1 MSCVLST
8 IQLDKINVNTSAQDW
23 NHQCP
28 HRCSLMTYSSAEV
41 ANASDLEGSG
51 GLRWVQFQINWG
63 PRFFAQGEAVPQ
75 RSGHVKRLLAL
86 HLPINHTENTGAVGK
101 NIETKKNQPLL
112 SWNFQIYQLQTSGRT
127 PDWRSSFPGSSP
139 ACTVYIPPWAGG
151 PDKEGCAR
159 RPISCSHLDRV
170 WRKSADEGGK
180 ECNEINE
187 ALICILVYIHLKL
200 SGLRGGCRRID
211 FFISLSLILF
221 TWCMNMFSLAWKHV
235 VAVIMTSVC
244 PPPAVLP
251 CERSWHFH
259 VLVLLTLLPTLK
271 ERNSATLP

>member
-1 MSCVLST
+1 MSCGLST
-8 IQLDKINVNTSAQDW
+8 VQLDKINVYASALDW
-23 NHQCP
+23 KHHCP

-63 PRFFAQGEAVPQ
+63 PSFFAQGEAVPQ
-75 RSGHVKRLLAL
+75 WSGHVKRLLTL

-101 NIETKKNQPLL
+101 NIETKKKSSCCFHETFRSTSHRCLAG
-112 SWNFQIYQLQTSGRT
+112 LQTDDQVSLVPLQRT
-127 PDWRSSFPGSSP
+127 LFIYLHELGAWQG
-139 ACTVYIPPWAGG
+139 
-151 PDKEGCAR
+151 GCAR
-159 RPISCSHLDRV
+159 RPISCSHLNRV

-180 ECNEINE
+180 KCNEINE

-235 VAVIMTSVC
+235 VPSSLHRC
-244 PPPAVLP
+244 
-251 CERSWHFH
+251 
-259 VLVLLTLLPTLK
+259 TLLP
-271 ERNSATLP
+271 LPCPVSGHDIFTCSSCLLCSLL

>member
-1 MSCVLST
+1 MSCGLST

-63 PRFFAQGEAVPQ
+63 PSFFAQGEAVPQ

-101 NIETKKNQPLL
+101 NIETKKTAAAFMKL
-112 SWNFQIYQLQTSGRT
+112 SDLPATDVWQDSRLTIKFPWFLSSVHCLYTSMG
-127 PDWRSSFPGSSP
+127 WG
-139 ACTVYIPPWAGG
+139 AWQG
-151 PDKEGCAR
+151 GCAR

-170 WRKSADEGGK
+170 WRKSADEGRK

-235 VAVIMTSVC
+235 VPSSLHRC
-244 PPPAVLP
+244 
-251 CERSWHFH
+251 
-259 VLVLLTLLPTLK
+259 TLLPLPALWAVVTFPRACPAYSAPYSKGK
-271 ERNSATLP
+271 ELSATLP